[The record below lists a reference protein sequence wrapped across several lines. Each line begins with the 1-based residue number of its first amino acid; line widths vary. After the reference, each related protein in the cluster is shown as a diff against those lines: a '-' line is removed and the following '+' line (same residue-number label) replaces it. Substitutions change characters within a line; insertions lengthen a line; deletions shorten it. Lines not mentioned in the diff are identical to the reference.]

1 MYYGC
6 FVFRALLN
14 NCKIFKDQ
22 CHPKVLV
29 GWLNVVVFNEV
40 NFIPPKL
47 VSNLTPNV
55 TVFGYKVFRR

>member
-1 MYYGC
+1 MYCGC
-6 FVFRALLN
+6 FVFLALLN

-22 CHPKVLV
+22 CNSKVLV
-29 GWLNVVVFNEV
+29 GWFSVVVFNEV